1 MEKNIYQSC
10 ISKTPNETL
19 RNGRQ
24 TEESGCNDGTQGN
37 EQKNTVSE
45 SYQVIKEKKKQWA
58 YSIQGPLLLPGG
70 CYNPTYSQ
78 WNDSYWLGSVF
89 NHAQSIIPVPLVNL
103 DVHHSIKL
111 KGSLLTKK
119 PKSSECIFIYLGMCL
134 TQQKEQQLCKT
145 MPWGR
150 LNSSTQNSAAPVD
163 HLCIGITDTAQ
174 NVISSKFSLENK
186 LLQIGWKILLK

>member
-1 MEKNIYQSC
+1 MHQQNSQWNFEKWKANRRVRMQWWDTG
-10 ISKTPNETL
+10 KW
-19 RNGRQ
+19 
-24 TEESGCNDGTQGN
+24 TE
-37 EQKNTVSE
+37 KYSE
-45 SYQVIKEKKKQWA
+45 WKLSSDKRKKKQWA

-163 HLCIGITDTAQ
+163 DLCIGITDTAQ